1 MFKNPLLS
9 QIIKVPN
16 KTQLANED
24 INCIPDSTARFFL
37 SYERQKK
44 HISKIDAFNA
54 EIGDYKALVTFL
66 KQLKG
71 GKVEYSLSLKSI
83 DQFLNNRAKAY
94 QFLDRPHSNML
105 LDVLINQLAYPFHS
119 NTKRNLRYSYTA
131 KSTQMFTDVSVYDE
145 CRYIYDWLPAVDQIE
160 KAFLD
165 RSYQYVFRFA
175 IDGLV
180 KTRQLY
186 NNEFF
191 FQGSVVS
198 DATSGFLPH
207 RLASRIDV

>member
-1 MFKNPLLS
+1 
-9 QIIKVPN
+9 
-16 KTQLANED
+16 
-24 INCIPDSTARFFL
+24 
-37 SYERQKK
+37 
-44 HISKIDAFNA
+44 
-54 EIGDYKALVTFL
+54 
-66 KQLKG
+66 
-71 GKVEYSLSLKSI
+71 
-83 DQFLNNRAKAY
+83 
-94 QFLDRPHSNML
+94 
-105 LDVLINQLAYPFHS
+105 
-119 NTKRNLRYSYTA
+119 
-131 KSTQMFTDVSVYDE
+131 MFTDVSVYDE